1 MAPKVVLTGFMATG
15 KSVVSRALAKRL
27 EWPLVDCD
35 ALLEQRAGKPIS
47 VIFSE
52 NGETHFRE
60 LERDLIDEIT
70 ADSHRCAQCGNPRPA
85 VIATG
90 GGAIVDARN
99 YAALAKIGV
108 VVCLTA
114 RPEVIARR
122 IGPKAAA
129 RPMLTRGGKPLQE
142 RIAELL
148 AERREAYA
156 RPPIIVDTSDVAVN
170 DVVDAI
176 LSALAGWRLRQWAA
190 SA

>member
-1 MAPKVVLTGFMATG
+1 MAPKVILTGFMATG

-27 EWPLVDCD
+27 GWPLVDCD

-47 VIFSE
+47 IIFSE
-52 NGETHFRE
+52 NGETHFRK

-70 ADSHRCAQCGNPRPA
+70 ADPRRCAQCSNPRPA

-90 GGAIVDARN
+90 GGAIVDAQN
-99 YAALAKIGV
+99 YAALAKAGV

-122 IGPKAAA
+122 IGAKAAA
-129 RPMLTRGGKPLQE
+129 RPMLTRGGKPLPE
-142 RIAELL
+142 RIVELL

-156 RPPIIVDTSDVAVN
+156 RPAIIVDTSDLAVN
-170 DVVDAI
+170 EVVDAI

>member
-1 MAPKVVLTGFMATG
+1 MAPKVILTGFMATG
-15 KSVVSRALAKRL
+15 KSAVSRALAKRL
-27 EWPLVDCD
+27 GWSLVDCD
-35 ALLEQRAGKPIS
+35 AMLEQRAGKPIS

-52 NGETHFRE
+52 KGETHFRK
-60 LERDLIDEIT
+60 LERDLVDEIT
-70 ADSHRCAQCGNPRPA
+70 ADPRRCAQCGNPRPA

-90 GGAIVDARN
+90 GGTIVDARN
-99 YAALAKIGV
+99 YAALARAGV

-114 RPEVIARR
+114 RPEIIARR
-122 IGPKAAA
+122 IGPRAAS
-129 RPMLTRGGKPLQE
+129 RPMLTKGGKRLPD

-148 AERREAYA
+148 AERHEAYA
-156 RPPIIVDTSDVAVN
+156 RAAISVDSSDLTVN